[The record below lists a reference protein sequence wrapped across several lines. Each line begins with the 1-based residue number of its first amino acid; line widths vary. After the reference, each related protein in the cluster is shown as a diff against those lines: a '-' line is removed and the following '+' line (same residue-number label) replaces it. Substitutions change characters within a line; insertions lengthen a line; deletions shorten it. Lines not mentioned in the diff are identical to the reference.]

1 MDQELLT
8 EIRDRLRKI
17 ESYLYNDEDTGKD
30 GIVKAFDRLHKRVY
44 DLEEKDKIGK
54 AKASTWGVIGGGAL
68 YVVSKAIEYIL
79 K

>member
-30 GIVKAFDRLHKRVY
+30 GIVKSFERLHRRVY
-44 DLEEKDKIGK
+44 ELEEKDKIAK
-54 AKASTWGVIGGGAL
+54 AKAGTWGVIGGGVLVGAL
-68 YVVSKAIEYIL
+68 KLIEKFL
-79 K
+79 

>member
-30 GIVKAFDRLHKRVY
+30 GIVKSFERLHRRVY
-44 DLEEKDKIGK
+44 ELEEQKKIEK
-54 AKASTWGVIGGGAL
+54 AKSATWGLIGGGVLAGL
-68 YVVSKAIEYIL
+68 LKVIEKFL
-79 K
+79 